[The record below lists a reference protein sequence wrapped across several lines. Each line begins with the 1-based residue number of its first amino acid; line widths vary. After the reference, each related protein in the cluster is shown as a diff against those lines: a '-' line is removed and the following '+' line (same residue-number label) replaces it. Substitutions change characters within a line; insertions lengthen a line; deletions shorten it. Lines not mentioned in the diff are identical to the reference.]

1 MECWGSRQFVRT
13 RGIVLDTL
21 ACGPEVPGSIP
32 EREISLSKKFTHIA
46 HANSAFHPFES
57 DK

>member
-46 HANSAFHPFES
+46 HRAGRLRLHVETS
-57 DK
+57 